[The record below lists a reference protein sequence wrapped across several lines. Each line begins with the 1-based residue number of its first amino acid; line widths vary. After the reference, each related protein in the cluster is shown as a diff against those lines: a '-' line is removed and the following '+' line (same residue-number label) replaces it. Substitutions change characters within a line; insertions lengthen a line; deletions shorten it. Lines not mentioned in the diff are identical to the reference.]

1 MYIFKIIDKD
11 TGKVMHEEEAKAIV
25 YGYSTDKAVISGSC
39 TKATALEIAGA
50 INAAREAGHKLMSEH
65 PSVACFSGMIRDMKT
80 AERASERASEE
91 AATASDQERV
101 PSFGAHLLQ
110 HFLFGKGEAK

>member
-25 YGYSTDKAVISGSC
+25 YGYSTDKAAISGSC

-50 INAAREAGHKLMSEH
+50 INAAREAGVKLMSEH

-80 AERASERASEE
+80 AERASEE
-91 AATASDQERV
+91 AAKATDHEHV

-110 HFLFGKGEAK
+110 HFLFGEGEAK